1 MEVVLLWLDDLDDV
15 TFVLVSAWTRLRR
28 ACLQVG
34 LLAACVL
41 TACELSTTA
50 GAWSLALAAISLA
63 SVALWTSGALLF
75 ALARHVSQRP
85 ALARA

>member
-15 TFVLVSAWTRLRR
+15 TFVLISAWTRLRR

-34 LLAACVL
+34 LLAAFVL
-41 TACELSTTA
+41 VVCELSATA
-50 GAWSLALAAISLA
+50 GSWSLALAAIAFA
-63 SVALWTSGALLF
+63 SVAFWTSGALLV
-75 ALARHVSQRP
+75 ALARRVSQRP